1 LFVVCCLLAS
11 GRAQYKC
18 SAVGFLQDA
27 YDVIAAVGLLLG
39 VRHYDVISLLDDVI
53 MYCTCM

>member
-1 LFVVCCLLAS
+1 LFVVLLFV
-11 GRAQYKC
+11 GEWT
-18 SAVGFLQDA
+18 AVGFLQDA